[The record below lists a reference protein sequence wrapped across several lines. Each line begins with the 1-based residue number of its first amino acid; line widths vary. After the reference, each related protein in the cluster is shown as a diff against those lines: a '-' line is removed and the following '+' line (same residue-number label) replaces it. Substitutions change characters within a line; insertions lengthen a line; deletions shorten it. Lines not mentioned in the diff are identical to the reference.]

1 VSAGVRSPDHKAV
14 INQAITVLGDLAGD
28 PVAVLRRIATTASI
42 DDAICL
48 IDGLLELSS
57 SSPTTPWLHC
67 LLVEFLFVSGR
78 VGDSR
83 LVARRL
89 RASELPNVART
100 AVLTDLLATARLD
113 PVAAV
118 PAARRLAA
126 DGPNPI
132 ELADEGT
139 KQIEAIAA
147 TAVLAEAAWQDG
159 LLEVSLRLARL
170 AAGQA
175 AAVPSAFWR
184 SYLRFQLAA
193 KLVDVGLAAEAAGI
207 ADQVAASGDRCGHP
221 GNEAAFDLI
230 SAKSLIHA
238 GNPWALQD
246 VAYGQTL
253 QAARRM
259 DERLFTPILLLQLG
273 IASAYAEDFS
283 CAQEYLDE
291 CRQLVDKCD
300 TAIELAPLRWLEL
313 LVTGAQS
320 GPAAAVDSIQ
330 QLDGSP
336 EQPLLPMF
344 AQLAGSAAWCARQAR
359 LAGARSLLDRVVT
372 IAAQAHRLNPGL
384 PQLGLF
390 EQHVRGLRDGD
401 PAALAVAATEQEH
414 GWARACAASDL
425 AMTVQR
431 GGSLLP
437 RARLVARRPMP
448 ARTNPADQLGQPL
461 SAREQQVARLVV
473 RGLTNRQIASRAQ
486 CSPHTVNFHIRNIF
500 RKLGIH
506 SRIEIAHYL
515 PPAADI

>member
-1 VSAGVRSPDHKAV
+1 MSGGVRPPDHKAV
-14 INQAITVLGDLAGD
+14 VKQAIAVLGDLAGD
-28 PVAVLRRIATTASI
+28 PVAVLRGIATTASI

-57 SSPTTPWLHC
+57 SSPTTPWLQC

-83 LVARRL
+83 LVARDL

-113 PVAAV
+113 PAAAV
-118 PAARRLAA
+118 PTARRLAA
-126 DGPNPI
+126 EGP
-132 ELADEGT
+132 DS
-139 KQIEAIAA
+139 IEAVAA
-147 TAVLAEAAWQDG
+147 TAVLAEAAWRDG
-159 LLEVSLRLARL
+159 LLEASLQLGRR

-193 KLVDVGLAAEAAGI
+193 KLVDVGLAAEAAAVAG
-207 ADQVAASGDRCGHP
+207 QVAASGDRSGHP

-253 QAARRM
+253 QTARRM
-259 DERLFTPILLLQLG
+259 RERLFTPILLLQLG
-273 IASAYAEDFS
+273 IASAYAEDFNS
-283 CAQEYLDE
+283 ARVYLDE
-291 CRQLVDKCD
+291 CRQLSDKCD
-300 TAIELAPLRWLEL
+300 TATEPEPQRWLEL
-313 LVTGAQS
+313 LIIGAQS
-320 GPAAAVDSIQ
+320 GPAAAVDSILR
-330 QLDGSP
+330 LDGSP

-359 LAGARSLLDRVVT
+359 LVGARSLVDRVVT
-372 IAAQAHRLNPGL
+372 ISAQAHRLNPGL

-390 EQHVRGLRDGD
+390 ERHVRGLRDDD

-425 AMTVQR
+425 ASTVQL

-437 RARLVARRPMP
+437 RARLAIRRSVP
-448 ARTNPADQLGQPL
+448 ARIDEADQLGRPL

-473 RGLTNRQIASRAQ
+473 RGLTNQQIASRAQ

-506 SRIEIAHYL
+506 SRIEIAHFL
-515 PPAADI
+515 PPTVDG